1 MFLLSKHFGKSVR
14 PDPDPTLEIKTDPDP
29 TQQLMYI
36 YCFELLK
43 KTKSIFSMQKNWIVI
58 ILYSVWYRPV
68 HVNGDGFG
76 SSSDLNL
83 KKNLFN

>member
-1 MFLLSKHFGKSVR
+1 MR

-43 KTKSIFSMQKNWIVI
+43 KTKSIFSMKKKLDRYNFIFSLVPAGSCEWGRIRLQ
-58 ILYSVWYRPV
+58 
-68 HVNGDGFG
+68 FG
-76 SSSDLNL
+76 SE
-83 KKNLFN
+83 F

>member
-29 TQQLMYI
+29 TPQLMYI

-43 KTKSIFSMQKNWIVI
+43 KTKSIFSMQKKLDRYNFIFSLVPAGSCEWGRIR
-58 ILYSVWYRPV
+58 LQ
-68 HVNGDGFG
+68 FG
-76 SSSDLNL
+76 SEF
-83 KKNLFN
+83 KKKFI